1 VDEDD
6 ISGTDDDDPR
16 SSGLGMTRS
25 NFVTLIEQ
33 LRDLLPESS
42 ADRTAVGEAI
52 KEQLPLQVIGVMKG
66 HSGFKYV
73 EVKRAWIVENGGERG
88 VLYVSVSTNSS
99 CECREMSSDPDYRE
113 MDEHQS
119 KLEAKVLSFL
129 RSLPVFVLDEVF
141 GREERIRFYKWPTVR
156 YAVAP
161 FPASEW

>member
-1 VDEDD
+1 
-6 ISGTDDDDPR
+6 
-16 SSGLGMTRS
+16 MTS
-25 NFVTLIEQ
+25 NGFLALIEQ
-33 LRDLLPESS
+33 LRALILDAS
-42 ADRTAVGEAI
+42 ADRTAVVEEI

-66 HSGFKYV
+66 HSGFKYI
-73 EVKRAWIVENGGERG
+73 EVKRAWIVEDGVERG

-129 RSLPVFVLDEVF
+129 KSLPAFVLDEAF
-141 GREERIRFYKWPTVR
+141 GREERIRLYKWPTVR